1 MKLSNTPAPT
11 TAEPLEPVAF
21 VVENRFGHGSGHL
34 VRSAR
39 LAIAIEEAG
48 GTAVVVVRPGR
59 GRFTIADARALLGP
73 SATAIQF
80 VSELPAAYRLVVFD
94 TRSVDDNDL
103 QGLDPLRCVG
113 LDVAGTGRRRLG
125 LVLDMLI
132 APARRS
138 EPNLFDHRFLPG
150 GSNQRDDWPQLPRR
164 VLVIGG
170 GQRGG
175 YTFAAQLIRRAPDC
189 QVTLVG
195 SYRQV
200 GHDRMTIAAR
210 VPQLA
215 ERLWEYD
222 LVVTHYGVLVHE
234 ALEANVPVLLRHR
247 SRYHAVLGRRSGLIG
262 ARWWCRLGRKLA
274 QWPEILEAS
283 KRVRPPSGESLQDIL
298 LRYRPPQVAVPA
310 AARVIQRDADRTH
323 YRERGTR
330 MIYGVPLEPPAQTY
344 GDEYFFQEYR
354 RQYGRTYLEDFDHI
368 AAMGH
373 RRVADIG
380 RIAPLGNAKLLE
392 LGCAFGPFLHA
403 AAQAGASVCGVD
415 LNPSAVQH
423 VKTKLGL
430 PAVVGNIDDLT
441 QLAIDAQYDIV
452 ALWYVIEH
460 VPDPERLLRQIAA
473 LLPPGGLLCF
483 ATPNANG
490 ISGRR
495 NMQRFLE
502 RNPIDHYTAWSPAS
516 ARRFLARLGFRV
528 LKTRTTGHHPER
540 FPYAPKPET
549 FAWRAVDAASRG
561 FGLGDTF
568 EVIARKV
575 GR

>member
-1 MKLSNTPAPT
+1 MKSSNTPAPT
-11 TAEPLEPVAF
+11 TAELRDPIAF
-21 VVENRFGHGSGHL
+21 VVENRLGHGSGHL

-39 LAIAIEEAG
+39 LAIAIEAAG
-48 GTAVVVVRPGR
+48 GTAVVVVRPGS
-59 GRFTIADARALLGP
+59 GRFTVADARGLLGP
-73 SATAIQF
+73 TATAIQLRQ
-80 VSELPAAYRLVVFD
+80 ELPSAYRLVVFD
-94 TRSVDDNDL
+94 TRSVEDRDL

-113 LDVAGTGRRRLG
+113 LDVAGPGRRRLG
-125 LVLDMLI
+125 LVLDMLT
-132 APARRS
+132 APAWRS

-150 GSNQRDDWPQLPRR
+150 ASNRRQDWPLQPRR
-164 VLVIGG
+164 ILVIGG
-170 GQRGG
+170 GHRGG
-175 YTFAAQLIRRAPDC
+175 YTFASGLRRRVPDC

-195 SYRQV
+195 PYRQA
-200 GHDRMTIAAR
+200 GSDRMTIVDR

-215 ERLWEYD
+215 DRLWEYD

-247 SRYHAVLGRRSGLIG
+247 SCYHAMLGRRSGLVG
-262 ARWWCRLGRKLA
+262 ARSWRRLERKLA
-274 QWPEILEAS
+274 RWPQILEAS
-283 KRVRPPSGESLQDIL
+283 TRVGSPSGKSLQDIL

-323 YRERGTR
+323 YREPGTR

-368 AAMGH
+368 AAMGR
-373 RRVADIG
+373 RRVADIE
-380 RIAPLGNAKLLE
+380 RIAPLRTAKLLE

-403 AAQAGASVCGVD
+403 AAQAGATVCGVD
-415 LNPSAVQH
+415 LNPSAVQY

-473 LLPPGGLLCF
+473 VLPPGGLLCF
-483 ATPNANG
+483 ATPNASG

-495 NMQRFLE
+495 NMQRFLA

-516 ARRFLARLGFRV
+516 ARRLLARLGFRV
-528 LKTRTTGHHPER
+528 LKIRTTGHHPER
-540 FPYAPKPET
+540 FPYAPKPQT
-549 FAWRAVDAASRG
+549 FAWRAVDAVSRT